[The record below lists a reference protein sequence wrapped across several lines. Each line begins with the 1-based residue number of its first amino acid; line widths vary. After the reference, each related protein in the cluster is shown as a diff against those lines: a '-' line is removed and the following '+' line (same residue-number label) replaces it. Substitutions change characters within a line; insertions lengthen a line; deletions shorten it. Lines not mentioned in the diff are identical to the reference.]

1 MRTLALVLAVIFLA
15 LMVFYLIPGVNHP
28 FASAPASATHVKH
41 AILFL
46 ALAVLSLIGARFAA
60 NTATR

>member
-1 MRTLALVLAVIFLA
+1 
-15 LMVFYLIPGVNHP
+15 
-28 FASAPASATHVKH
+28 VKH